1 MSGKLCFEPPAKLLS
16 FTIGVLSLGT
26 ETLWVRTFSFLGR
39 STPLSLSIV
48 LGVYLFGVAFG
59 ALLGARF
66 CRTENRRALAAILAT
81 ALLSGSIVILGSPFV
96 IAAFA
101 HLTQA
106 FAHLTQG
113 VRFFRIMGPATASC
127 LLAFLAAFI
136 FSVCFPICHHLGTK
150 AEIGSV
156 GRGMSRVYASNIA
169 GSAIG
174 PLLVNFG
181 VLQFATTQLSF
192 TILGFIGICAGT
204 GLVALSLPRRELQI
218 AGLLGFVVAA
228 GSLFASASSVDSAD
242 GSNWLITSLSS
253 ITEDIR
259 RVVETRQGIVVSYP
273 DDKLGDQ
280 IFGGNVYDGRSNL
293 DVHVNSNGINRVVVL
308 AALKPRPKRVLIIG
322 LSVGTWNYLIT
333 GLPGVDLI
341 DVVEINPGYLQLIRD
356 DYPKQDVGL
365 NDPRIRLHIGDGR
378 KFLQNNPNASY
389 DLVVMN
395 TTLHWRAYTSLSLS
409 KEFLT
414 LVRSRMA
421 PGGLLTFNTTN
432 SIDALYTAGNVFRH
446 AYSYDNFAICAD
458 FDWRDALD
466 GPTAAEELMQVRPQ
480 GNSLFND
487 DDSQLVKNFLS
498 RDHVLD
504 VAQVTAIAGRRPELI
519 TDRNLIAEFKDGLWR
534 KLILLQTA
542 VWE

>member
-1 MSGKLCFEPPAKLLS
+1 MSGKLWFEPPAKLLS

-26 ETLWVRTFSFLGR
+26 ETLWIRTFSFLGR
-39 STPLSLSIV
+39 STPQALSIV
-48 LGVYLFGVAFG
+48 LGVYLCGVAFG

-66 CRTENRRALAAILAT
+66 CRTENRRALTAILAT
-81 ALLSGSIVILGSPFV
+81 ALLSGSSVIVGSPFV
-96 IAAFA
+96 IA
-101 HLTQA
+101 A

-169 GSAIG
+169 GSVIG

-259 RVVETRQGIVVSYP
+259 RVVETRQS
-273 DDKLGDQ
+273 
-280 IFGGNVYDGRSNL
+280 R
-293 DVHVNSNGINRVVVL
+293 
-308 AALKPRPKRVLIIG
+308 
-322 LSVGTWNYLIT
+322 LST
-333 GLPGVDLI
+333 I
-341 DVVEINPGYLQLIRD
+341 D
-356 DYPKQDVGL
+356 
-365 NDPRIRLHIGDGR
+365 
-378 KFLQNNPNASY
+378 
-389 DLVVMN
+389 
-395 TTLHWRAYTSLSLS
+395 
-409 KEFLT
+409 
-414 LVRSRMA
+414 
-421 PGGLLTFNTTN
+421 
-432 SIDALYTAGNVFRH
+432 
-446 AYSYDNFAICAD
+446 
-458 FDWRDALD
+458 
-466 GPTAAEELMQVRPQ
+466 
-480 GNSLFND
+480 
-487 DDSQLVKNFLS
+487 
-498 RDHVLD
+498 
-504 VAQVTAIAGRRPELI
+504 
-519 TDRNLIAEFKDGLWR
+519 
-534 KLILLQTA
+534 
-542 VWE
+542 